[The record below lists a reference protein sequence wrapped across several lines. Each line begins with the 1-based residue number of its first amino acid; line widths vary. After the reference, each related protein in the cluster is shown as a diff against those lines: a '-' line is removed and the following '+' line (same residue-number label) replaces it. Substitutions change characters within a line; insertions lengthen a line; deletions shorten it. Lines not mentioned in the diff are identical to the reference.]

1 MPSRERME
9 WIPRN
14 IRELDD
20 TRDVVLK
27 NYVCMCVF
35 YLSTRTEI
43 NNEHQEKEIHKNKI
57 EESKYE
63 GRAIQKKGRKVKFF
77 DPDEGTLTF
86 TGIGVM
92 VLSGFRKV

>member
-1 MPSRERME
+1 ME

-14 IRELDD
+14 IRELHD
-20 TRDVVLK
+20 TRDVFFK

-57 EESKYE
+57 KESKYE
-63 GRAIQKKGRKVKFF
+63 GRAIQKKSEK
-77 DPDEGTLTF
+77 
-86 TGIGVM
+86 
-92 VLSGFRKV
+92 